1 MSTASLIQYLSPILL
16 ASSFL
21 LITTA
26 THVTPPPSSPPPGG
40 CADSV
45 ISFSPC
51 LPYISAPP
59 NDLSDDPSSQCC
71 DIFNGAFD
79 SGEAEC
85 LCYLV
90 RQSTLLGFP
99 INASKLLSL
108 SDLCSLNNNSQAN
121 NTDLSLQ
128 SICSGS
134 PTLPPLLST
143 KNKPHSGSNAPPPP
157 STTSVTSTAKNASRP
172 VRPPTSKPSTSQQGN
187 NGNHLEPTYAI
198 AFLSIYVF
206 DFGEMGKTIETEAQL
221 KDSSHHRY
229 K

>member
-1 MSTASLIQYLSPILL
+1 MIIASLIHYLLPILTVLL
-16 ASSFL
+16 ASTFL
-21 LITTA
+21 LITA
-26 THVTPPPSSPPPGG
+26 SHLTPPPSSPAPGG

-71 DIFNGAFD
+71 DIYDGAFD

-108 SDLCSLNNNSQAN
+108 SDLCALSNNSQAN

-143 KNKPHSGSNAPPPP
+143 TKKPHSGSHAPLPP
-157 STTSVTSTAKNASRP
+157 SATTIPSSAKNASRP
-172 VRPPTSKPSTSQQGN
+172 VRPPTSRPSTSKQRN
-187 NGNHLEPTYAI
+187 NGNYPKPSYAI
-198 AFLSIYVF
+198 DLLSICWYF
-206 DFGEMGKTIETEAQL
+206 LIKFQ
-221 KDSSHHRY
+221 
-229 K
+229 